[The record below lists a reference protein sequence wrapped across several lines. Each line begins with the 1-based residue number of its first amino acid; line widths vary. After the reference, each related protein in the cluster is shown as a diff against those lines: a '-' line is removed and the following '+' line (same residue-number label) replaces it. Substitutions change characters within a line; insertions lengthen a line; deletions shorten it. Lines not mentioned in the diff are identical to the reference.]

1 MISNCGH
8 DENGKYTGGKAGD
21 QTGDEWAVIKW
32 YNRPWD
38 VVLRYPD
45 INVGKTI
52 AALAKAAAENDKIG
66 YCQGHR
72 GSFWVQLQK
81 AGYDPAKITTA
92 CEADCSSGVAAIIKA
107 TGHKKGL
114 TSLQN
119 VAAGAYTGN
128 LRAVLKKAG
137 FEALTDSKYLQSDRY
152 LLPGDV
158 LLYEGHHTAIN
169 LDQGSSA
176 TVTTQTKTT
185 TGSNA
190 VATAKSFDRGLA
202 GSYTTKATLNVRV
215 NAGTGAAILGTLQK
229 GTKVKCYGYYN
240 TANGVKWYLVQSG
253 SLTGYCSSSY
263 LEKVI

>member
-32 YNRPWD
+32 YSRPWN

-45 INVGKTI
+45 INAGKAI
-52 AALAKAAAENDKIG
+52 AALARAAAENDKIG

-72 GSFWVQLQK
+72 GTFWAQLQK

-92 CEADCSSGVAAIIKA
+92 CEADCSSGVAAIVKA
-107 TGHKKGL
+107 AGHKKGL

-119 VAAGAYTGN
+119 VPATAYTGN
-128 LRAVLKKAG
+128 LKAVLKKAG
-137 FEALTDSKYLQSDRY
+137 FEALTDSKYLQSDKY

-169 LDQGSSA
+169 LDRGPCA
-176 TVTTQTKTT
+176 VVQTKVVT
-185 TGSNA
+185 TGSNG
-190 VATAKSFDRGLA
+190 VATAKSFDRAIA
-202 GSYTTKATLNVRV
+202 GTYTTKAALNVRT
-215 NAGTGAAILGTLQK
+215 NAGTGAAILGVLQK
-229 GTKVKCYGYYN
+229 GVKIKCYGYYN
-240 TANGVKWYLVQSG
+240 TVNGVKWYLIQSG
-253 SLTGYCSSSY
+253 SLTGYCSSAY